1 MDAQEKID
9 PLLECLLLVGR
20 CHGQQSTRAT
30 VTAGLPLDGQG
41 LTPGLFARAATR
53 LGLASRVLSKSLS
66 DLTPSVLPA
75 ILILRGN
82 QACVLLGWSKDRQQA
97 QVVWPEMPDGNT
109 QVSVDELD
117 GQYTGAVIYAR
128 PTFKPQNLAE
138 SATLQTQAH
147 WFWSALRENLRL
159 YRDVLLAAL
168 LINLFALALPLFT
181 MNVYDRVVPN
191 YALET
196 LWVLAVGVAVVML
209 ADLLLRTLRAYFI
222 DLAGKRVDL
231 LLSARIMERVLGM
244 RLEYRPLSIG
254 AFAANLRSFEMVRD
268 FITSASLTALID
280 LPFTLLFVAAL
291 FWISPWLTLPVLA
304 GLVLVILFSLISQRR
319 MRGLTEQLYNAG
331 AQRSSVLIESLAGLE
346 TLKAMSAEGRMQ
358 RNWEQCSSQ
367 VARLGV
373 RLRMQ
378 SAFTVH
384 FVLWAQQLVTVST
397 IVLGVY
403 LIAGGELSLGG
414 LIAASMLTSRAMA
427 PFGQA
432 SALLTQY
439 HNARTA
445 LQSLDKVMG
454 QPMERSEGRALVA
467 LSRLRG
473 EIEFRQVSFC
483 YPNTE
488 ETSLKSLS
496 FHIQP
501 GEKVAILGRIGSGK
515 STLQKLM
522 MGLYR
527 PASGSVL
534 MDGMDLR
541 QLDLSAMRKLVGY
554 VPQEPELFFGTL
566 RENLTLGD
574 HHVDDEQILEAAER
588 AQLTELINQHP
599 HGLQM
604 QVGER
609 GALLSGGQR
618 KAVVLARALL
628 HKPSVLLFDEATG
641 SMDHTAEAGIKAHLE
656 RFVRN
661 RTLVL
666 VTHRTA
672 LLKLVDRIIVI
683 DQGQIVADGPRDRV
697 MEALRKGRI
706 GRAQ

>member
-1 MDAQEKID
+1 
-9 PLLECLLLVGR
+9 
-20 CHGQQSTRAT
+20 
-30 VTAGLPLDGQG
+30 
-41 LTPGLFARAATR
+41 
-53 LGLASRVLSKSLS
+53 
-66 DLTPSVLPA
+66 
-75 ILILRGN
+75 
-82 QACVLLGWSKDRQQA
+82 
-97 QVVWPEMPDGNT
+97 
-109 QVSVDELD
+109 
-117 GQYTGAVIYAR
+117 
-128 PTFKPQNLAE
+128 
-138 SATLQTQAH
+138 
-147 WFWSALRENLRL
+147 
-159 YRDVLLAAL
+159 
-168 LINLFALALPLFT
+168 
-181 MNVYDRVVPN
+181 
-191 YALET
+191 
-196 LWVLAVGVAVVML
+196 
-209 ADLLLRTLRAYFI
+209 
-222 DLAGKRVDL
+222 
-231 LLSARIMERVLGM
+231 MERVMGM
-244 RLEYRPLSIG
+244 RLEYRPISIG
-254 AFAANLRSFEMVRD
+254 AFAANLRSFEVVRD

-304 GLVLVILFSLISQRR
+304 GLVLVMLFSLISQRR

-358 RNWEQCSSQ
+358 RNWEQCSAQ

-373 RLRMQ
+373 KLRMQ

-454 QPMERSEGRALVA
+454 QPMERSEARALVA

-488 ETSLKSLS
+488 EKSLKSLS

-574 HHVDDEQILEAAER
+574 HHVDDEQILEAVER
-588 AQLTELINQHP
+588 AQLTELVNQHP